1 MEVYIAGMET
11 SRHSIR
17 VETESL
23 TKYRRPG
30 QLVPYFMLGL
40 NGEIM

>member
-1 MEVYIAGMET
+1 MEVDIASTET

-23 TKYRRPG
+23 TKYRRTG
-30 QLVPYFMLGL
+30 QLIPYFMLGL